1 MTGTAIQVVMNA
13 DDFGMNE
20 SANEAIAVCFSR
32 SLITSATLM
41 ANGDAFDDACQRAA
55 DPDLHGRLG
64 VHLNLTDGHALTD
77 DVQGSRLANA
87 DGRLRL
93 EGDRPGFLSSADR
106 DAARAEVVAQIQRC
120 RDHGVQPTHA
130 DSHRH
135 IHTHPRLIG
144 PVTTGVRAAGIGALR
159 LARNV
164 SPGSWLRSMYKSRL
178 NRRLTRQGM
187 AHTTYFCDLTEFLQ
201 AVDSTT
207 LRPGIYEV
215 MVHPV
220 CDAEQ
225 EIADSVDGAPLLERL
240 GRVAAAFELVPSPKA
255 NR

>member
-1 MTGTAIQVVMNA
+1 MTGAAVQVVMNA

-20 SANEAIAVCFSR
+20 SANEAIADCFSR

-55 DPDLHGRLG
+55 DKHLQGRLG
-64 VHLNLTDGHALTD
+64 VHLNLTDGHALTVA
-77 DVQGSRLANA
+77 VQGSRLAGP
-87 DGRLRL
+87 DGRLGL
-93 EGDRPGFLSSADR
+93 EGGRPGFLSSSDR
-106 DAARAEVVAQIQRC
+106 DAARAEVAAQIQRC

-144 PVTTGVRAAGIGALR
+144 PVITGVRAAGIRALR

-164 SPGSWLRSMYKSRL
+164 APGSWLRSIYKSRL
-178 NRRLTRQGM
+178 NRRLARQDM

-201 AVDSTT
+201 AADRAA
-207 LRPGIYEV
+207 LRPGLYEV

-220 CDAEQ
+220 CDAEYD
-225 EIADSVDGAPLLERL
+225 IADSVDGAPLLDRL
-240 GRVAAAFELVPSPKA
+240 GRVAAEFELVPSPRA
-255 NR
+255 DR